1 MPSPEPKQVLKK
13 IRQSGI
19 IPVFYH
25 EDPEICTG
33 VIQACYEGGLRVFEF
48 TNGGPRAEEM
58 YIMLK
63 KQAQRL
69 FPEMYLGAGAIMD
82 AGAAQT
88 YIRYNTDFIVCPVTD
103 PETAAACRQAGVLWI
118 PGCATPTEVSLAA
131 KHSGKFIKLFPGDLI
146 SPLFLKSIRPYFPLL
161 QFMPSDGIEPS
172 ATAIIPWLEAGAS
185 ALSMGSKMI
194 TPEMLAI
201 RDFSFLKE
209 RVKRLVKTIRQWRQQ
224 SIA

>member
-1 MPSPEPKQVLKK
+1 MPSPEPKSMLKK
-13 IRQSGI
+13 IKQSGI

-33 VIQACYEGGLRVFEF
+33 VVRACYEGGLRVFEF
-48 TNGGPRAEEM
+48 TNGGPRAQEM

-63 KQAQRL
+63 KYAQRH
-69 FPEMYLGAGAIMD
+69 FPEMYLGIGAIKD
-82 AGAAQT
+82 AEAART
-88 YIRYNTDFIVCPVTD
+88 FIGYNADFVVCPVMD
-103 PETAAACRQAGVLWI
+103 PETADVCRQFKVLWI
-118 PGCATPTEVSLAA
+118 PGCCTPTEVSQAEKNGGL
-131 KHSGKFIKLFPGDLI
+131 FIKLFPGDLI
-146 SPLFLKSIRPYFPLL
+146 SPLLLKSIRPYFPAL

-172 ATAIIPWLEAGAS
+172 ATAMIPWLEAGAT
-185 ALSMGSKMI
+185 ALSMGNKMI